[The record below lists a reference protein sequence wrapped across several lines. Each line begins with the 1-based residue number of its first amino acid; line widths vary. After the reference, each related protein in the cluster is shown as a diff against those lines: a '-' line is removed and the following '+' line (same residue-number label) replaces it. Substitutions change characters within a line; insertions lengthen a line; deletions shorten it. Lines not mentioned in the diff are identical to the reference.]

1 MSIFFNLRLSYSLSY
16 ASRIFQ
22 RSSVYILLK
31 IIIRVFWKNCFL
43 SWPQWYG
50 DEWFDEI
57 EKTIDRS
64 MQLRRACTSEPET
77 TLVLFFMSI
86 PSPSS
91 KGRYIHESI
100 FIFVTKIIFI
110 ILAVLI
116 SRFSAIIRVLLELK
130 LSNFP
135 RLLNGFRYA
144 FTPVTWLQ
152 ITRVEKHL
160 ENDKLVL
167 QYLELSLQSW
177 FKGHDGFWEDYSL
190 VVECSSS

>member
-1 MSIFFNLRLSYSLSY
+1 MSSLAFNMSIFFNLRLSYSLSY

-91 KGRYIHESI
+91 KGRYTWKHFYFCHQNNLHNLGSTNITVFSYNPC
-100 FIFVTKIIFI
+100 
-110 ILAVLI
+110 A
-116 SRFSAIIRVLLELK
+116 SRTQTFKFSETSKWV
-130 LSNFP
+130 
-135 RLLNGFRYA
+135 
-144 FTPVTWLQ
+144 
-152 ITRVEKHL
+152 
-160 ENDKLVL
+160 
-167 QYLELSLQSW
+167 
-177 FKGHDGFWEDYSL
+177 
-190 VVECSSS
+190 